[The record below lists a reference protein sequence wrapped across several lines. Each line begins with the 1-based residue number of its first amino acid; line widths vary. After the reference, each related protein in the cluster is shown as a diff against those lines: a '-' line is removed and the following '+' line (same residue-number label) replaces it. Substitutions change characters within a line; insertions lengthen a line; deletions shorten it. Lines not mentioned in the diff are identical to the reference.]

1 MYRDDLEATYA
12 RAEQLQRELDLAQ
25 SQGAQDKQRIAQLTA
40 QLTAMRQALARMPQ
54 QPQYAPPQW
63 QQFVYPSRGSTVLVL
78 GILSLVVCAFMG
90 PIAWSMGTEEL
101 RRIDMGQASPIGR
114 SGATAGRICG
124 IIASALLMLMGGLF
138 VIGMLV
144 AMGHHHH

>member
-54 QPQYAPPQW
+54 QAQMQVAPHW

-78 GILSLVVCAFMG
+78 GILSIVLCAFMG

-101 RRIDMGQASPIGR
+101 RRIDMGQASPLGR
-114 SGATAGRICG
+114 SAATAGRICG
-124 IIASALLMLMGGLF
+124 IISSALLMLFGGLF
-138 VIGMLV
+138 VLGMLV
-144 AMGHHHH
+144 AIGNHH